1 MEMNEKMGEHLEYE
15 LKFIAITFPKIIKI
29 T

>member
-1 MEMNEKMGEHLEYE
+1 MEMNEKMGEYLEYK
-15 LKFIAITFPKIIKI
+15 LQFIAKAFPKIIKI